1 MSIKTNVML
10 PIIRNVVPGLIA
22 SQLTSVQPM
31 TSFTVDTVSIMTSGL
46 LKLELSIGDR
56 RRIDRT
62 GCLVHNLGYE
72 YGRSGVIQPQ
82 EIQRVRDIGHAST
95 HYSQEAA
102 AAFGGW
108 TQAEREAFIAGV
120 ITGIR
125 ELRAKIEAGH
135 DEANA
140 QPVHEWLDA
149 RGLSYTIS
157 PSTVG
162 IHALTFPT
170 EP

>member
-1 MSIKTNVML
+1 
-10 PIIRNVVPGLIA
+10 
-22 SQLTSVQPM
+22 M
-31 TSFTVDTVSIMTSGL
+31 TPFAVDIVSIMTSGL
-46 LKLELSIGDR
+46 LKLEMAIGER
-56 RRIDRT
+56 RNIDRT
-62 GCLVHNLGYE
+62 GCPVHNLGCE
-72 YGRSGVIQPQ
+72 YGRSGVIQSEQ
-82 EIQRVRDIGHAST
+82 VKQVRDIGHAAT

-162 IHALTFPT
+162 IHALTFPI